1 MRRRT
6 ALRVKRRI
14 TREGGAEMRGEIYE
28 IGARVNPIL
37 EVRKRD
43 ESRRR
48 DIRVRSFDD
57 HVACRIHVN
66 ARRILR
72 VRFEEPDHDG
82 DVVADALE
90 RHRDCTVGLEENHG
104 SAIVVCK
111 RCRFG
116 VEGSVGRD

>member
-1 MRRRT
+1 
-6 ALRVKRRI
+6 
-14 TREGGAEMRGEIYE
+14 MRGEIYE

-37 EVRKRD
+37 KVRKRD

-48 DIRVRSFDD
+48 DIKVRSLDD
-57 HVACRIHVN
+57 HVARRVHVN
-66 ARRILR
+66 ARRIVR

-82 DVVADALE
+82 DVVVDALE
-90 RHRDCTVGLEENHG
+90 RHRDCAVGLEKDHG

-111 RCRFG
+111 RRRFG